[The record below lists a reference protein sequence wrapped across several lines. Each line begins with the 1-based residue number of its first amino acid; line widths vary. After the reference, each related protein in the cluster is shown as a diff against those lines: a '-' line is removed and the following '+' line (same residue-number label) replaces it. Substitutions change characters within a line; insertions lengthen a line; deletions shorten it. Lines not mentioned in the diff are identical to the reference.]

1 MQDNTDL
8 DLGDLE
14 ARSQDLDDTA
24 AEDISGGWFNRGRGG
39 NRSFLRGFKSSR
51 QKKGPVSSF
60 KPIKNRPK
68 TMRGSGSSSRSSKS
82 FVFRKSSGTKRPSF
96 SGFRRK

>member
-1 MQDNTDL
+1 MSDKIDL

-24 AEDISGGWFNRGRGG
+24 AEDISGGWFNRGRGR
-39 NRSFLRGFKSSR
+39 NRSFLKRFKSFR
-51 QKKGPVSSF
+51 QKKGPGSSF

-68 TMRGSGSSSRSSKS
+68 TPRGMGPSHGSKS
-82 FVFRKSSGTKRPSF
+82 FVFRKTSGSKRPSF
-96 SGFRRK
+96 SGMRRK